1 MASSSTM
8 STLSVGTTGSE
19 ADDVLVLA
27 WGRSAEERRLELLGA
42 AVAGRVGERRV
53 GERTVGERTV
63 GETNGGESG
72 SKEGVAARAFGTVCG
87 LMSPSSTMAGDTLEL
102 VLSNVVG
109 TGAAGVSKKG
119 VAAMLG
125 EELGM
130 GVRPVD
136 LKVAP
141 DETEPG
147 ALTGV
152 SASSAAA
159 RVMAP
164 VPRAS
169 IGSVFSGSENGLS
182 IRVEPEGGSSRLA
195 GSIEVDVVLA
205 EA

>member
-1 MASSSTM
+1 M
-8 STLSVGTTGSE
+8 
-19 ADDVLVLA
+19 VLA

>member
-27 WGRSAEERRLELLGA
+27 GGRSAEERRLELLGA

-53 GERTVGERTV
+53 GERRVGEKS
-63 GETNGGESG
+63 GGESG

-109 TGAAGVSKKG
+109 PGAAGVSKKG

-136 LKVAP
+136 LKVAR

-147 ALTGV
+147 AVTGV

-159 RVMAP
+159 RVIAP

-169 IGSVFSGSENGLS
+169 IGSVCSGSENGLS

-195 GSIEVDVVLA
+195 GSIEVEVVLA